1 LENDKGGIHISN
13 VTGEVSG
20 VTYGGTGN
28 ITGKN
33 VGTVIKAQ
41 ILLRGWM
48 RNDSYT
54 RRNCSFGARRNT
66 NDEYFLRHIRNFL

>member
-33 VGTVIKAQ
+33 IVVGSGTT
-41 ILLRGWM
+41 M
-48 RNDSYT
+48 
-54 RRNCSFGARRNT
+54 
-66 NDEYFLRHIRNFL
+66 

>member
-1 LENDKGGIHISN
+1 MENDKGSIHISN

-33 VGTVIKAQ
+33 IVVGSGTINVSEQQLSKIP
-41 ILLRGWM
+41 
-48 RNDSYT
+48 N
-54 RRNCSFGARRNT
+54 
-66 NDEYFLRHIRNFL
+66 E